1 MLKRTR
7 DICEGTTPT
16 KKLNTGSTEEF
27 DTREPNK
34 RNEQTAIC
42 GEHSGRYLHRPWNM
56 YQVGIIESISLK
68 NFMCHTFLKVVFGP
82 YFNFVS
88 GNNGS
93 GKSALLT
100 ALIIGL
106 GGKATTTNR
115 GHSTK
120 DFVRTGQNSAC
131 ISIALRNQGPDAFK
145 PELYGKTIIV
155 EQIISTQG
163 TRQYRL
169 KSESE
174 HVISRKKEELNM
186 ILEQFNIQVDNP
198 VSILNQEMS
207 KLLLKSKSGT
217 EKYKFFMKA
226 TRLEQMQEDYSQ
238 ILQTKTTT
246 REKIAEQDEYLAEL
260 KKKVKEMERR
270 YKNLECLN
278 DLQEKLEQLKN
289 QMAWALVIEIEKE
302 LESIKDCLN
311 REQINEIT
319 YNQELEEWQGKVN
332 FAELKL
338 KAAQDQLQK
347 ITDVKVQSRRQL
359 FTLKESMQKKKK
371 ACKESEATFHLC
383 KSQLEQLEKD
393 HDRLQR
399 QLEEL
404 SRGDQS
410 SQTNLTESKNG
421 INNLQQQLKPLKE
434 EEATTLQQIEN
445 CYNAISNLKDEEDN
459 LRHEEQSLKNMV
471 QSKESELNKLKA
483 SGMDWL
489 KRFNENMP
497 AFLRKVEEAHKQGR
511 FRKKPIGPLGA
522 CFKLKYPELA
532 LAVENCLR
540 NLLHS
545 FCCDNYRDEQ
555 VLQSLMSQYFNP
567 RKRPQINVCE
577 FSNQVYNIKN
587 RAVYHP
593 EFPTVF
599 ESLEI
604 SNPVVA
610 NCFIDLRNIERIL
623 IIKSNSRAREIMQQQ
638 RPPANCRE
646 AFTAAGDHV
655 FPNRY
660 YSSETDR
667 ARYLGGDVESKIRE
681 LEVELNDKKSQ
692 LSHCQQRSNSIKDEI
707 KLFYTNISNTQKKR
721 RQIQERITK
730 IKLEIGDLEN
740 IEDPQP
746 FHIPTLRKE
755 AQDICHRIESAQN
768 NLEQARMDLDVHR
781 KLLEED
787 EKKYKEIQGK
797 EHSLAE
803 EIDSRKEE
811 LSKVDT
817 EIDTYKQKEKHCKGE
832 RNKHL
837 ERINELKR
845 RLESKECIL
854 ERDIAKA
861 RQICVQRLEVTRD
874 PKSIDEEI
882 NCLREIIN
890 KAQEVHGNKEETT
903 RQYFEILKLQKNI
916 QSEVKSLKMFM
927 QLIDE
932 IMKERHKAYESFL
945 KSMSIRCK
953 LNFSILM
960 SKQHYYGMIK
970 FDHKSRDLS
979 ITVERG
985 EGMKTGQEDM
995 RSLSGGERS
1004 FSTVCFIL
1012 SLWDSIESPFCC
1024 LDEFDVYMDM
1034 VNRRISIDL
1043 ILRVAESIQ
1052 CDQFFFFTP
1061 LTTSFLPKGDQIRT
1075 FHLHDHERG
1084 QTTLPFASPDEPED
1098 SDD

>member
-120 DFVRTGQNSAC
+120 DFVRTGQKLHENQLLVAMVAVQVSSHLETSKANMQHEIRHPSDLDMIRNKC
-131 ISIALRNQGPDAFK
+131 FFFAFVRLKALRNQGPDAFK

-246 REKIAEQDEYLAEL
+246 REKIAEQDE
-260 KKKVKEMERR
+260 
-270 YKNLECLN
+270 
-278 DLQEKLEQLKN
+278 
-289 QMAWALVIEIEKE
+289 
-302 LESIKDCLN
+302 
-311 REQINEIT
+311 
-319 YNQELEEWQGKVN
+319 GKVN